1 MRKNFKTITINVE
14 LSSTD
19 NLEEITSKMIQNLS
33 ECAVKTVKSE
43 RKWFSKKE
51 PIKIDSISVRL
62 FPLYVNKS
70 SVVKEG

>member
-33 ECAVKTVKSE
+33 DCAVKTVKSE

-51 PIKIDSISVRL
+51 PIKIDSISVRQ
-62 FPLYVNKS
+62 FPLNVN
-70 SVVKEG
+70 

>member
-19 NLEEITSKMIQNLS
+19 NLEEITSKMIRNLS

-51 PIKIDSISVRL
+51 PIKIDSISVRQ
-62 FPLYVNKS
+62 FPLNVN
-70 SVVKEG
+70 